1 MLFRELPLIL
11 NAYVKKIVTRL
22 NKRVFYLKLA
32 VEFIKKKQDSKSFI
46 NINNF
51 FTIYLL
57 NSLKMNFIKNSA
69 KDRMT
74 LDSIS
79 IEPLKIHCY

>member
-32 VEFIKKKQDSKSFI
+32 VEFIKKNKIQNRLSI
-46 NINNF
+46 L
-51 FTIYLL
+51 TIFLL
-57 NSLKMNFIKNSA
+57 YI
-69 KDRMT
+69 
-74 LDSIS
+74 
-79 IEPLKIHCY
+79 Y